1 MMPRERASLV
11 AAAKSAAVP
20 VASCV
25 AARVPPD
32 HLLQDRT
39 WQELA
44 ALVIVLAEAADPVRL
59 RAIAEAGED
68 GRQHVSEEALREA
81 HRLHSSMRL
90 AGETIPPRLAAQERA
105 YQRWRKDVQR
115 QEREEAA

>member
-1 MMPRERASLV
+1 MNPRHRIALI

-32 HLLQDRT
+32 HLLEGRS
-39 WQELA
+39 WEELA

-59 RAIAEAGED
+59 RAITEEPED
-68 GRQHVSEEALREA
+68 GRQHVSGEALQA
-81 HRLHSSMRL
+81 SL
-90 AGETIPPRLAAQERA
+90 P
-105 YQRWRKDVQR
+105 
-115 QEREEAA
+115 